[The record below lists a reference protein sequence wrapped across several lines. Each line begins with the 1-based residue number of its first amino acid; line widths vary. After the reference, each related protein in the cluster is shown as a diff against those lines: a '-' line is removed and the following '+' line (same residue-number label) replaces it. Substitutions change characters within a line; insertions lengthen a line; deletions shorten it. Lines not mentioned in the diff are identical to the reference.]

1 VGSGFW
7 NARFWR
13 LNFSSWARGG
23 QVGPGETRQDGRP
36 EEPMSV
42 QEAAATPA
50 GAVEIGGV
58 RWLVLALIFIV
69 YTAAYADRANIGIA
83 LPYIKAEFRL
93 SNTETGLI
101 VSLFSWA
108 YAASQI
114 PSAFLV
120 RRLGVRTMVPAC
132 MVVAS
137 AITAGIGL
145 AGSAIGF
152 KIGRLALGVVEAP
165 LGVSM
170 MTAINN
176 WFPPREKGTA
186 AGAFLAASKFGPVL
200 VPPIGA
206 MIILSLSWHWVFL
219 LFAIPG
225 LLFAV
230 VWRLLVA
237 NDPAQS
243 RFVGPEELAH
253 IRSEDG
259 PVGDRAAQRRRPMP
273 RLDRLIRARPVIP
286 ISTARGVFRSWN
298 IWGASAGY
306 FFLQGIVGVILGWLP
321 TYLVEVKKFAVLG
334 VGFVSAA
341 PFAGAVIGNIL
352 GGWISD
358 RLFDKR
364 RKPTMMITCASTVV
378 MMYAL
383 TQAPDDAVLLAG
395 LLFVTGVMLS
405 VGYSAYA
412 IYPSRLT
419 AKSVFPLATAA
430 SNTGGQLGGAV
441 LPLVTGMILD
451 RYSWDHVFAFLAA
464 GCVVAL
470 ALLFTIIEPIEAD
483 SSETPNA
490 SI

>member
-1 VGSGFW
+1 
-7 NARFWR
+7 
-13 LNFSSWARGG
+13 
-23 QVGPGETRQDGRP
+23 
-36 EEPMSV
+36 MSV
-42 QEAAATPA
+42 QGAPARAA
-50 GAVEIGGV
+50 GAVRLGGA
-58 RWLVLALIFIV
+58 RWFVLVLIFVV

-83 LPYIKAEFRL
+83 LPYIKAEFKL

-101 VSLFSWA
+101 VSLFSWT
-108 YAASQI
+108 YAFGMI

-120 RRLGVRTMVPAC
+120 RRFGVRTVVPAC

-152 KIGRLALGVVEAP
+152 KLGRLALGVAEAP
-165 LGVSM
+165 LGIGM
-170 MTAINN
+170 MATINS
-176 WFPPREKGTA
+176 WFPPREKGVA

-206 MIILSLSWHWVFL
+206 MIILALSWHWVFL

-225 LLFAV
+225 LALAL

-237 NDPAQS
+237 NDPAHS
-243 RFVGPEELAH
+243 RFVGADELAH
-253 IRSEDG
+253 IHSEDG
-259 PVGDRAAQRRRPMP
+259 GADAPARAPKPPRPMP
-273 RLDRLIRARPVIP
+273 RLDRLIRARPTVP
-286 ISTARGVFRSWN
+286 IRTARGVLTSWD

-321 TYLVEVKKFAVLG
+321 TYLVEVKKFQILS

-341 PFAGAVIGNIL
+341 PFAGAVVGNIL
-352 GGWISD
+352 GGWLSD

-383 TQAPDDAVLLAG
+383 TQAPNDAYLLAA
-395 LLFVTGVMLS
+395 LLFVTGVLLS

-412 IYPSRLT
+412 IYPSRMT
-419 AKSVFPLATAA
+419 SREVFPLATAVA
-430 SNTGGQLGGAV
+430 NTGGQLGGAV
-441 LPLVTGMILD
+441 LPLVTGVILD
-451 RYSWDHVFAFLAA
+451 RYSWNHVFAFLAA
-464 GCVVAL
+464 GSFVAL
-470 ALLFTIIEPIEAD
+470 ALLFTIVEPVEESANGG
-483 SSETPNA
+483 P
-490 SI
+490 

>member
-1 VGSGFW
+1 
-7 NARFWR
+7 
-13 LNFSSWARGG
+13 
-23 QVGPGETRQDGRP
+23 
-36 EEPMSV
+36 MSV
-42 QEAAATPA
+42 QDAAATPA
-50 GAVEIGGV
+50 GAVKMGGV
-58 RWLVLALIFIV
+58 RWLVLALIFVV

-83 LPYIKAEFRL
+83 LPYIKAEFKL

-108 YAASQI
+108 YSASLI
-114 PSAFLV
+114 PSSFLV
-120 RRLGVRTMVPAC
+120 RRFGVRTTVPAC

-152 KIGRLALGVVEAP
+152 KIGRLALGVAEAP

-176 WFPPREKGTA
+176 WFPPKEKGTA

-206 MIILSLSWHWVFL
+206 MIILALSWHWIFL

-225 LLFAV
+225 MVFAV
-230 VWRLLVA
+230 VWRLLIP

-243 RFVGPEELAH
+243 RLVGPEELAH
-253 IRSEDG
+253 IRSGDSGG
-259 PVGDRAAQRRRPMP
+259 PAQRAPEPHRPMP
-273 RLDRLIRARPVIP
+273 RLDRIIRTRAMAP
-286 ISTARGVFRSWN
+286 ISTARGVFRSWD
-298 IWGASAGY
+298 IWGAAAGY

-321 TYLVEVKKFAVLG
+321 TYLVEVKKFAILS

-341 PFAGAVIGNIL
+341 PFAGAVMGNLL
-352 GGWISD
+352 GGWMSD

-383 TQAPDDAVLLAG
+383 TQAPNDAVLLAA
-395 LLFVTGVMLS
+395 LLFVTGVLLS

-412 IYPSRLT
+412 IYPSRMT
-419 AKSVFPLATAA
+419 TRSVFPLATAV

-441 LPLVTGMILD
+441 LPLVTGIILD

-464 GCVVAL
+464 GSLVAL
-470 ALLFTIIEPIEAD
+470 VLVFTIIEPVEAD
-483 SSETPNA
+483 ASETPNA
-490 SI
+490 RI